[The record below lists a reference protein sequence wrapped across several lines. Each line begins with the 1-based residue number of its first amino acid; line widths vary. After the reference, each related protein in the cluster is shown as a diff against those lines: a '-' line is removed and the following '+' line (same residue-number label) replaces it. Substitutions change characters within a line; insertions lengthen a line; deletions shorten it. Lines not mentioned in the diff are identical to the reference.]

1 MSVEETRRVMEG
13 YFGGHGGL
21 WFAEDVAFH
30 DMSQPEP
37 VRGRAAV
44 QAWLDTFYHGAF
56 ANARADEARL
66 VAGDGIAAAD
76 WVFKG
81 RHVGSL
87 MGEVPSNRLVEV
99 PMAAVYEVVG
109 GEIVRARLYY
119 DSATLL
125 RQLQAASNPQPVP
138 VDAPEASRG
147 E

>member
-1 MSVEETRRVMEG
+1 MSMEETRRVMEG
-13 YFGGHGGL
+13 YFGGHGGS

-99 PMAAVYEVVG
+99 PMAAVYEVVA

-119 DSATLL
+119 DTATLL
-125 RQLQAASNPQPVP
+125 RQLQPAASTQRGPG
-138 VDAPEASRG
+138 DEAEANKG